1 MTRHQ
6 STHAAD
12 CCGCGP
18 KHYEYEVRQYGVLQA
33 SGREVDYASAKS
45 KANHYAMMYIQDGP
59 VEVVIY
65 EKRLITWIPS
75 VSSSRLGEEDQ
86 ER

>member
-1 MTRHQ
+1 MTRRQ

-18 KHYEYEVRQYGVLQA
+18 KHYEYQVWQGNALRAG
-33 SGREVDYASAKS
+33 GREADYASAKS
-45 KANHYAMMYIQDGP
+45 EANHYAMMYIQDGP